1 MSLER
6 RVQKLEAKV
15 RMLESE
21 NVYDSR
27 LISNV
32 EDAMQI
38 IADKLGMSLG
48 ELYEGLRGGSGD
60 VRIVVRMSVSGDSTR
75 TGMRQE
81 TVR

>member
-38 IADKLGMSLG
+38 IAATLGMSLG
-48 ELYEGLRGGSGD
+48 ELYEGLR
-60 VRIVVRMSVSGDSTR
+60 
-75 TGMRQE
+75 
-81 TVR
+81 